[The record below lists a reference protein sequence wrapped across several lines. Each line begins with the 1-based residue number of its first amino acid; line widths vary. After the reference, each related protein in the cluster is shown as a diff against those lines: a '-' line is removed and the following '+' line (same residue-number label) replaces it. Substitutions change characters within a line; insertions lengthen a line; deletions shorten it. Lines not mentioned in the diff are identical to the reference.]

1 MCPSDTNDEKEVI
14 MKIFSYDSTGNK
26 TPIDFDSFTFS
37 GGEEHIRFNTMDF
50 STTVKIEIIERLTDS
65 SKLVQLMIAVD
76 ALKRLSNQAFPIQLV
91 IPYFPYARQ
100 DRVCV
105 EGEALGAAVMAS
117 FINNLDFAKVTI
129 WDAHSEVSPALL
141 NRVVNV
147 PQINLLDRCNELS
160 QRLSTGELTLI
171 SPDTGASKKTMKIAE
186 TFSGEPEVIQA
197 QKMRNLKTGEIIK
210 TEILGNVNGK
220 KVLIAD
226 DICDGGRTFIELA
239 KILKD
244 KGAVEISLFVTHG
257 IFSKGLEVF
266 EGLIDAIYT
275 TDSFRAAA
283 EFSTNNKIK
292 LQIIEM

>member
-1 MCPSDTNDEKEVI
+1 
-14 MKIFSYDSTGNK
+14 MKIFSHDSTGNK
-26 TPIDFDSFTFS
+26 SQLDFDSFTFS
-37 GGEEHIRFNTMDF
+37 GGEEHIRFNPMDF
-50 STTVKIEIIERLTDS
+50 ATTVKIEIFERLTDS
-65 SKLVQLMIAVD
+65 SKLVQLMVAVD
-76 ALKRLSNQAFPIQLV
+76 ALKRLSNEATPIELV

-147 PQINLLDRCNELS
+147 PQISLLERCDELS

-171 SPDTGASKKTMKIAE
+171 SPDAGASKKTIKIAE
-186 TFSGEPEVIQA
+186 TFNGEPEVIQA

-210 TEILGNVNGK
+210 TEILGDVKGK

-239 KILKD
+239 KVLKSN
-244 KGAVEISLFVTHG
+244 GADEISLFITHG

-275 TDSFRAAA
+275 TDSFRAAE
-283 EFSTNNKIK
+283 EFSKSNKIN
-292 LQIIEM
+292 LTIIEM

>member
-1 MCPSDTNDEKEVI
+1 
-14 MKIFSYDSTGNK
+14 MKIFSHDSIGNK
-26 TPIDFDSFTFS
+26 TQIAFESFTFS
-37 GGEEHIRFNTMDF
+37 GGEEHIRFNPADF
-50 STTVKIEIIERLTDS
+50 VTTVKIEIFERLTDS
-65 SKLVQLMIAVD
+65 SKLVKLLIAVD
-76 ALKRLSNQAFPIQLV
+76 ALKRLLNEATSIELV

-105 EGEALGAAVMAS
+105 EGEALGAAVMAN

-141 NRVVNV
+141 NRVINV
-147 PQINLLDRCNELS
+147 EQVDLLKRCGELN

-171 SPDTGASKKTMKIAE
+171 SPDAGASKKTIKIAE
-186 TFSGEPEVIQA
+186 TFNGEPEVIQA
-197 QKMRNLKTGEIIK
+197 QKVRNLKTGEILK
-210 TEILGNVNGK
+210 TEILGNVEGK
-220 KVLIAD
+220 KVLITD

-239 KILKD
+239 KVLKN
-244 KGAVEISLFVTHG
+244 KGAVEISLFITHG

-275 TDSFRAAA
+275 TDSFRPAE

>member
-1 MCPSDTNDEKEVI
+1 
-14 MKIFSYDSTGNK
+14 
-26 TPIDFDSFTFS
+26 
-37 GGEEHIRFNTMDF
+37 
-50 STTVKIEIIERLTDS
+50 
-65 SKLVQLMIAVD
+65 
-76 ALKRLSNQAFPIQLV
+76 
-91 IPYFPYARQ
+91 
-100 DRVCV
+100 
-105 EGEALGAAVMAS
+105 MAS
-117 FINNLDFAKVTI
+117 FINNLEFAKVTI

-147 PQINLLDRCNELS
+147 PQIKLLERCDELS

-171 SPDTGASKKTMKIAE
+171 SPDAGASKKTIKIAE
-186 TFSGEPEVIQA
+186 TFNGEPEVIQA

-210 TEILGNVNGK
+210 TEILGDVEGK

-239 KILKD
+239 KVLRS
-244 KGAVEISLFVTHG
+244 KGAVEVSLFITHG

-275 TDSFRAAA
+275 TDSFRAAE

-292 LQIIEM
+292 FQIIEM